1 MYAFKLE
8 FSVILII
15 LWLAIAIT
23 LINFR
28 RKKIKKFKDSDKN
41 FRISSSSG
49 NIVYSVAI
57 ATLIIS
63 VPFILLL

>member
-15 LWLAIAIT
+15 LWLAMAII

-28 RKKIKKFKDSDKN
+28 NKKIKKFKDSDKN
-41 FRISSSSG
+41 FRINSSSG
-49 NIVYSVAI
+49 NIVYSVVI